1 MDMKVAGTKKGITAI
16 QADIKIPGVP
26 LKIVMESL
34 QKATDAK
41 SKIIDI
47 MDKCINSTR
56 VIRKDCWPVSE
67 KLTIEIYQRPRLM
80 GSGGLNI
87 KKLYYETGVQITQY
101 DENTFTLFAP
111 SQSAMNEAK
120 EFIENLLQTEKIPEL
135 EFGGIYT
142 AKITEIKDIGVMV
155 TLYESMP
162 PALLHNSQLDQRKVS
177 FIVYPNIVRIF
188 FRIIILYLDSTSIGN
203 RIRSRPRN
211 TSKIFRKGSRLWFYE
226 VIEESSTGS
235 SRIDSQKLSQ
245 KFCSYKY
252 N

>member
-56 VIRKDCWPVSE
+56 VIKKDCWPVSE

-87 KKLYYETGVQITQY
+87 KKLYYETGVQITQD

-111 SQSAMNEAK
+111 SQSAMDEAK

-155 TLYESMP
+155 TLYQSMP

-177 FIVYPNIVRIF
+177 FIIYLNIIRIF

-203 RIRSRPRN
+203 RIRSRTGN
-211 TSKIFRKGSRLWFYE
+211 TSEIFRKGSSLWLYE
-226 VIEESSTGS
+226 VIEKSFTGS
-235 SRIDSQKLSQ
+235 SRVDSQKLS
-245 KFCSYKY
+245 
-252 N
+252 